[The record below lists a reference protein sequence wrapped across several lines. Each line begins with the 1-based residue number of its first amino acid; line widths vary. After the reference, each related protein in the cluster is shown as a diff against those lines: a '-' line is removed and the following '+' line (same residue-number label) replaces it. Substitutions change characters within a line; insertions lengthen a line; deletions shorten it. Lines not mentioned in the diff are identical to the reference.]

1 MQRVNIS
8 SSSPWEDVFG
18 YSRAVRA
25 GPYIHVSGT
34 TAFGP
39 DGGIVGAG
47 DVGAQTRQCLENIR
61 VALESAGAAITDVV
75 RTRIYVTDASRWR
88 EVADA
93 HRIWFDRVRPAATLV
108 EVARLIAPELLV
120 EIEADALAGEG

>member
-25 GPYIHVSGT
+25 GPHVHVSGT

-39 DGGIVGAG
+39 DGELVGAG
-47 DVGAQTRQCLENIR
+47 DIAAQTEQCLVNVR
-61 VALESAGAAITDVV
+61 AALESAGASLADVV
-75 RTRIYVTDASRWR
+75 RTRIYVTDAAQWR
-88 EVADA
+88 AVADV
-93 HRIWFDRVRPAATLV
+93 HREFFDTVRPAATLV

-120 EIEADALAGEG
+120 EIEADAVTVP